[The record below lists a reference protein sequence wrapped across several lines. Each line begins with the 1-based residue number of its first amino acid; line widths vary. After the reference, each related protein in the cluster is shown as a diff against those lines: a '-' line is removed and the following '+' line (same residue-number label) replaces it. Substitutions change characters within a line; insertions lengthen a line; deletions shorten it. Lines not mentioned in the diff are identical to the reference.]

1 MHCRALRLPSVRR
14 VRGKMSVAPRGV
26 QWPAPRP
33 PHTFSIHARRG
44 TASFGRYSRGPA
56 PPRARGLL
64 RHRSS
69 SIGRARPVARYFTP
83 DATLGRRRRE
93 NPVRNEIKLSCPR
106 LRHVSCF
113 NHHVRHC
120 ASPLPHLS
128 FRSFKTNWCVSF
140 TTHRP
145 PDLWPAPIQFLLSLL
160 WPRNTLATD
169 RTNERC
175 DPQQRAT
182 ATDKT
187 ELCCW
192 RSVRRAAS

>member
-1 MHCRALRLPSVRR
+1 MHCRAPRLPSVRR
-14 VRGKMSVAPRGV
+14 VRGKMSVAPRGGK
-26 QWPAPRP
+26 WPAPRP

-69 SIGRARPVARYFTP
+69 SIGRARPVAGHFTP

-113 NHHVRHC
+113 HHHGSVR
-120 ASPLPHLS
+120 APFRIFPFDPLIAH
-128 FRSFKTNWCVSF
+128 FRVSF
-140 TTHRP
+140 TTYRP
-145 PDLWPAPIQFLLSLL
+145 PDLWPAPIQFLLTLL
-160 WPRNTLATD
+160 WPRNALATD